1 MPKASYDPSRIEPY
15 WQARWEA
22 DALYQAVDFEKSKP
36 KWYALVMFPYTSGDL
51 HVGHWFAYTGPD
63 VHARYRRMRGYNVL
77 FPFGFDAFGLPA
89 ENAAIKNGGHPAD
102 YTTVNMERMVAQLRT
117 MGSAFQWD
125 RRLAT
130 SEPKYYRWTQWL
142 FLQLYKKGLAYKAK
156 APVNWCPKDQ
166 TVLANEQVI
175 DGRCERCDSLV
186 VKKELEQWFFRITD
200 YAEELLSYDGLD
212 WPERVRTM
220 QTNWIGR
227 SEGLEVDFTAITS
240 DGSEEKMRIFTTRAD
255 TLFGVTFMV
264 LAPEHPLVGQVTTD
278 EQRADV
284 EAFVEVALNTSE
296 IDRQST
302 EREKTGV
309 FTGGHAINPVNG
321 EKVPIWVADYVL
333 ITYGTG
339 AIMAVP
345 ASDERDFEFAKKFDL
360 PIREVVSP
368 TGKPSRELKE
378 AWVGEGTLVNSGRF
392 DGLVAKGPAIAQ
404 INAWVKAQGWGEPT
418 VRYRLRD
425 WLISRQRYWGA
436 PIPIIY
442 CEEHGEVPVP
452 DADLPVRLPRD
463 VDFKPTGASPLTT
476 SAEFVNTTCPT
487 CGKPARRETDTMDTF
502 VDSSWYFLRYTSPH
516 EDSAPC
522 DRRAVD
528 YWMPVDQYMGG
539 IEHAI
544 LHLLYS
550 RFFVKALRDCGLLGF
565 SEPFTNLRNQG
576 MIVFGGSKM
585 SKSRGNVKA
594 PDEMVQSHGADAV
607 RLYMLFIAPWSEGGS
622 WYEEGI
628 DGTRRFLNGVHF
640 LVTQTYPKKATE
652 GDSREEREL
661 VRLTHQTIKSCTE
674 DIDAFKFNTYIA
686 SLMKLR
692 NSVQDVHKSEVA
704 ATVAYRRAI
713 DAMVLLLAPAAPH
726 LAEELWR
733 ITAHDYSVHLQPW
746 PEYDQAL
753 SAAEEFELVVQVN
766 GKVRDRLMLPVG
778 VDEDHVR
785 QTVLSRPKIVD
796 LLDGKQPRKVIY
808 IPSKIFSIV
817 LEDLASTDTME

>member
-1 MPKASYDPSRIEPY
+1 MPKQAYDPARIEPY
-15 WQARWEA
+15 WQDRWAE
-22 DALYQAVDFEKSKP
+22 DDLYRAVDFDESRP

-63 VHARYRRMRGYNVL
+63 VHARYRRRRGYNVL

-89 ENAAIKNGGHPAD
+89 ENAAIKDGGHPAD
-102 YTTVNMERMVAQLRT
+102 YTTQRMERMLAQLRT
-117 MGSAFQWD
+117 LGSAFQWD

-130 SEPKYYRWTQWL
+130 SDPDYYRWTQWI

-175 DGRCERCDSLV
+175 EGRCERCGTLV
-186 VKKELEQWFFRITD
+186 VKKELEQWFFRITQ
-200 YAEELLSYDGLD
+200 YAEELLRFDGLD
-212 WPERVRTM
+212 WPEKVVAM

-227 SEGLEVDFTAITS
+227 SEGMEVEFTALAT
-240 DGSEEKMRIFTTRAD
+240 DGGKEKMRIFTTRPD

-264 LAPEHPLVGQVTTD
+264 LAPEHPLVARVTTD
-278 EQRADV
+278 DHRAEVGAYV
-284 EAFVEVALNTSE
+284 EAARHASD

-333 ITYGTG
+333 MSYGTG
-339 AIMAVP
+339 AIMGVP
-345 ASDERDFEFAKKFDL
+345 GSDERDFEFARKFGL

-368 TGKPSRELKE
+368 TGEPTAELHQ

-392 DGLVAKGPAIAQ
+392 DGLVAKGPGAAEIS
-404 INAWVKAQGWGEPT
+404 AWVKAQGWGEPK
-418 VRYRLRD
+418 VIYRLRD

-436 PIPIIY
+436 PIPVIY
-442 CEEHGEVPVP
+442 CDDHGAVPVP
-452 DADLPVRLPRD
+452 EADLPVRLPRD
-463 VDFKPTGASPLTT
+463 VDFKPTGDSPLAT
-476 SAEFVNTTCPT
+476 SAEFVNTMCPI

-502 VDSSWYFLRYTSPH
+502 VDSSWYYLRYTSPN
-516 EDSAPC
+516 SAQVPF
-522 DRRAVD
+522 DPRAVD

-550 RFFVKALRDCGLLGF
+550 RFFIKGLRDCGVLNF
-565 SEPFTNLRNQG
+565 DEPFTRLRNQG
-576 MIVFGGSKM
+576 MIVFGGAKM

-594 PDEMVQSHGADAV
+594 PDEMVHSHGADAV

-628 DGTRRFLNGVHF
+628 DGTRRFLTGVHF
-640 LVTQTYPKKATE
+640 LATQTYPADPVE
-652 GDSREEREL
+652 GDSRKERDL
-661 VRLTHQTIKSCTE
+661 VRLTHQTIKKATD
-674 DIDAFKFNTYIA
+674 DIEAFKFNTYIA
-686 SLMKLR
+686 GLMTLR
-692 NSVQDVHKSEVA
+692 NELQDLHLSETA
-704 ATVAYRRAI
+704 RTGAYRRAI
-713 DAMVLLLAPAAPH
+713 DALILLLAPAAPH

-733 ITAHDYSVHLQPW
+733 ITGHEYSVHLQRW
-746 PEYDQAL
+746 PDYDESL
-753 SAAEEFELVVQVN
+753 SAEDEFELVVQVN
-766 GKVRDRLMLPVG
+766 GKVRDRFMLPVG
-778 VDEDHVR
+778 TDEDHVR
-785 QTVLSRPKIVD
+785 QLALARPRVTG
-796 LLDGKQPRKVIY
+796 LLDGRQPRKVIY
-808 IPSKIFSIV
+808 VPGKILSIV
-817 LEDLASTDTME
+817 L

>member
-1 MPKASYDPSRIEPY
+1 VSKAKYDPAVIEPR
-15 WQARWEA
+15 WQAKWER
-22 DALYQAVDFEKSKP
+22 DGLYRAVDFDDSKP

-63 VHARYRRMRGYNVL
+63 VHARYRKMRGYNVL

-89 ENAAIKNGGHPAD
+89 ENAAIKSGGHPAD
-102 YTTVNMERMVAQLRT
+102 YTSANMERMIVQLRT
-117 MGSAFQWD
+117 MGAAFQWD
-125 RRLAT
+125 RKLAT
-130 SEPKYYRWTQWL
+130 SDPGYYRWTQWL

-175 DGRCERCDSLV
+175 NGRCDRCGTLV

-200 YAEELLSYDGLD
+200 YAEELLGFEGLD
-212 WPERVRTM
+212 WPERVVTM

-227 SEGLEVDFTAITS
+227 SEGLEVDFTAITR
-240 DGSEEKMRIFTTRAD
+240 DGAEEKMRIFTTRSD

-264 LAPEHPLVGQVTTD
+264 LAPEHPLVERVTTD
-278 EQRADV
+278 DRRV
-284 EAFVEVALNTSE
+284 EVDAYVEVARNASE

-302 EREKTGV
+302 EGDKTGV
-309 FTGGHAINPVNG
+309 FTGGYAINPVNG

-333 ITYGTG
+333 MSYGTG

-345 ASDERDFEFAKKFDL
+345 SGDERDFAFAKKFDL

-368 TGKPSRELKE
+368 SGKPSRELKE
-378 AWVGEGTLVNSGRF
+378 AWTGDGTLVNSGRF
-392 DGLVAKGPAIAQ
+392 DGLVAKGPAIAE
-404 INAWVKAQGWGEPT
+404 INAWVKAQGWGQPT

-436 PIPIIY
+436 PIPIVY

-452 DADLPVRLPRD
+452 ESDLPVRLPRE
-463 VDFKPTGASPLTT
+463 VDFKPTGASPLAE
-476 SAEFVNTTCPT
+476 SDEFVNTTCPV
-487 CGKPARRETDTMDTF
+487 CGKTARRETDTMDTF
-502 VDSSWYFLRYTSPH
+502 VDSSWYYLRYCSPNITSAAF
-516 EDSAPC
+516 DK
-522 DRRAVD
+522 DAVD

-550 RFFVKALRDCGLLGF
+550 RFFVKALRDVGLLGF
-565 SEPFTNLRNQG
+565 DEPFTRLRNQG
-576 MIVFGGSKM
+576 MIVFGGAKM

-594 PDEMVQSHGADAV
+594 PDEMVVSHGADAV

-640 LVTQTYPKKATE
+640 LVTQTYPADAIE
-652 GDSREEREL
+652 DESHEAREL
-661 VRLTHQTIKSCTE
+661 VRLTHQTIRSCTDDVE
-674 DIDAFKFNTYIA
+674 AFKFNTYIA
-686 SLMKLR
+686 GLMKLR
-692 NSVQDVHKSEVA
+692 NALQDVHKSPVA
-704 ATVAYRRAI
+704 KTVAYRRAL
-713 DAMVLLLAPAAPH
+713 DALVLLLAPAAPH
-726 LAEELWR
+726 LAEELWKV
-733 ITAHDYSVHLQPW
+733 TGHEYSVHQQRW
-746 PEYDQAL
+746 PESDRAL
-753 SAAEEFELVVQVN
+753 SAADDFELVVQVN

-785 QTVLSRPKIVD
+785 QTVFGRPRISE

-808 IPSKIFSIV
+808 IPGKIFSIV
-817 LEDLASTDTME
+817 L